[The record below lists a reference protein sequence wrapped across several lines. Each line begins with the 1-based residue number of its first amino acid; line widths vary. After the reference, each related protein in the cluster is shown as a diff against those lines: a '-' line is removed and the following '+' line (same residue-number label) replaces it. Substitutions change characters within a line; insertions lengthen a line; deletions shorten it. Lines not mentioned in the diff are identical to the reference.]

1 MKGATGGVSDV
12 SGVRYKFAPTEGTV
26 FVRTKAGTE
35 VVITHSN
42 PTMST
47 QVQPQPSGCRVD
59 KTFRNKQ
66 RFRVIIRLFHDAFL
80 NTYDM

>member
-12 SGVRYKFAPTEGTV
+12 SGIRYKFAPTEGTV

-47 QVQPQPSGCRVD
+47 QVQPQPPRCRVD
-59 KTFRNKQ
+59 IKKHFVINKGSDI
-66 RFRVIIRLFHDAFL
+66 VIYLG
-80 NTYDM
+80 